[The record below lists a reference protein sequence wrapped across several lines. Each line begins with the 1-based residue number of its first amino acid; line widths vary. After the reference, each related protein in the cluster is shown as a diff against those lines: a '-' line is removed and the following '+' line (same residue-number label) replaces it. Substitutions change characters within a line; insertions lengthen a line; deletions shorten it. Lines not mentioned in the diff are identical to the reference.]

1 MAKYFVTPTILRSG
15 ALYMRTLLKE
25 PSAYLPLAMALACLG
40 LVVGHFALYGNL
52 HEVDEGAAA
61 HIFQIL
67 MVAQV
72 PIVGYFAIK
81 WLPQSPSQALQV
93 LALWTAVVIAAFA
106 GVYFLT

>member
-1 MAKYFVTPTILRSG
+1 MRS
-15 ALYMRTLLKE
+15 LLKE
-25 PSAYLPLAMALACLG
+25 PSAYLSLALALSCLA
-40 LVVGHFALYGNL
+40 LVLGHFAVYGNL

-81 WLPQSPSQALQV
+81 WLPQSPTQALQV
-93 LALWTAVVIAAFA
+93 LAIWAAVVIAAFA

>member
-1 MAKYFVTPTILRSG
+1 MRS
-15 ALYMRTLLKE
+15 LLKE
-25 PSAYLPLAMALACLG
+25 PSAYLALALALACLA
-40 LVVGHFALYGNL
+40 LVVGHFAVYGNL

-81 WLPQSPSQALQV
+81 WLPRSPTEAVQV
-93 LALWTAVVIAAFA
+93 LAMWAAVVIAAFA

>member
-1 MAKYFVTPTILRSG
+1 MRS
-15 ALYMRTLLKE
+15 LLKE
-25 PSAYLPLAMALACLG
+25 PSAYLSLAMALACLA
-40 LVVGHFALYGNL
+40 LVVGHFAVYGNL

-72 PIVGYFAIK
+72 PVVGYFAIK
-81 WLPQSPSQALQV
+81 WLPQNPTQALQV
-93 LALWTAVVIAAFA
+93 VALWAAVVIAAFA

>member
-1 MAKYFVTPTILRSG
+1 MRS
-15 ALYMRTLLKE
+15 LLKE
-25 PSAYLPLAMALACLG
+25 PSAYLSMAMAFACLA
-40 LVVGHFALYGNL
+40 LVVGHFAVYGNL

-61 HIFQIL
+61 HIFQLL

-81 WLPQSPSQALQV
+81 WLPRSPMETVQV
-93 LALWTAVVIAAFA
+93 LAVWAAVVIAAFA

>member
-1 MAKYFVTPTILRSG
+1 MRS
-15 ALYMRTLLKE
+15 LLKE
-25 PSAYLPLAMALACLG
+25 PSAYLSLAMALASLA
-40 LVVGHFALYGNL
+40 LVLGHFAVYGNL

-72 PIVGYFAIK
+72 PVVGYFALR
-81 WLPQSPSQALQV
+81 WLPRNPTQALQV
-93 LALWTAVVIAAFA
+93 LAMWAAIVIAAFA

>member
-1 MAKYFVTPTILRSG
+1 MRS
-15 ALYMRTLLKE
+15 LLKE
-25 PSAYLPLAMALACLG
+25 PSAYLLLALAMACLA
-40 LVVGHFALYGNL
+40 LVVGHFAVYGNL

-81 WLPQSPSQALQV
+81 WLPRSPTEAVQV
-93 LALWTAVVIAAFA
+93 LALWAAVVVAAFA

>member
-1 MAKYFVTPTILRSG
+1 MRS
-15 ALYMRTLLKE
+15 LLKE
-25 PSAYLPLAMALACLG
+25 PSAYLSLAMASACLA
-40 LVVGHFALYGNL
+40 LVVGHYAVYGNL

-67 MVAQV
+67 MVSQV

-81 WLPQSPSQALQV
+81 WLPQNPTPALQV
-93 LALWTAVVIAAFA
+93 LALWGGVVIAAFA

>member
-1 MAKYFVTPTILRSG
+1 MRS
-15 ALYMRTLLKE
+15 LLKE
-25 PSAYLPLAMALACLG
+25 PSAYLSLAMALACLA
-40 LVVGHFALYGNL
+40 LVVGHFAVYGNL

-72 PIVGYFAIK
+72 PVVGYFAIK
-81 WLPQSPSQALQV
+81 WLPRSPIETVQV
-93 LALWTAVVIAAFA
+93 LAMWAAVVIAAFA

>member
-1 MAKYFVTPTILRSG
+1 MRS
-15 ALYMRTLLKE
+15 LLKE
-25 PSAYLPLAMALACLG
+25 PSAYLSLALALSCLA
-40 LVVGHFALYGNL
+40 LVLGHFAVYGNL

-81 WLPQSPSQALQV
+81 WLPQSPTHALQV
-93 LALWTAVVIAAFA
+93 LAIWAAVVIAAFA

>member
-1 MAKYFVTPTILRSG
+1 MKSLLR
-15 ALYMRTLLKE
+15 E
-25 PSAYLPLAMALACLG
+25 PSAYLSLGLALAALI
-40 LVVGHFALYGNL
+40 LVLGHFAVYGNL

-61 HIFQIL
+61 HIFQLL

-81 WLPQSPSQALQV
+81 WLPQNPTQALQV
-93 LALWTAVVIAAFA
+93 LALWVAVVIAAFA

>member
-1 MAKYFVTPTILRSG
+1 
-15 ALYMRTLLKE
+15 
-25 PSAYLPLAMALACLG
+25 MALACLG
-40 LVVGHFALYGNL
+40 LVLGHFAVYGNL

-81 WLPQSPSQALQV
+81 WLPQNPTQALQV
-93 LALWTAVVIAAFA
+93 LGLWAAVVIAAFA

>member
-1 MAKYFVTPTILRSG
+1 MRS
-15 ALYMRTLLKE
+15 LLKE
-25 PSAYLPLAMALACLG
+25 PSAYLSLAMALACLA
-40 LVVGHFALYGNL
+40 LVVGHFAVYGNL

-61 HIFQIL
+61 HIFQLL

-81 WLPQSPSQALQV
+81 WLPRSPTETVQV
-93 LALWTAVVIAAFA
+93 LAMWAAVVIAAFA

>member
-1 MAKYFVTPTILRSG
+1 MKS
-15 ALYMRTLLKE
+15 LLKE
-25 PSAYLPLAMALACLG
+25 PSAYLSLAMALSCLA
-40 LVVGHFALYGNL
+40 LVLGHFAVYGNL

-61 HIFQIL
+61 HIFQLL

-81 WLPQSPSQALQV
+81 WLPRSPTEAVQV
-93 LALWTAVVIAAFA
+93 LAIWAAVVIAAFA

>member
-1 MAKYFVTPTILRSG
+1 MRS
-15 ALYMRTLLKE
+15 LLKE
-25 PSAYLPLAMALACLG
+25 PSAYLSLAMALAALA
-40 LVVGHFALYGNL
+40 LVLGHFAIYGNL

-61 HIFQIL
+61 HVFQLL

-81 WLPQSPSQALQV
+81 WLPQSPTQSLQV
-93 LALWTAVVIAAFA
+93 LALWAAIVIAAFA

>member
-1 MAKYFVTPTILRSG
+1 MRS
-15 ALYMRTLLKE
+15 LLKE
-25 PSAYLPLAMALACLG
+25 PSAYLSLAMALSCLA
-40 LVVGHFALYGNL
+40 LVLGHFAVYGNL

-61 HIFQIL
+61 HVFQLL

-81 WLPQSPSQALQV
+81 WLPRSPMQTVQV
-93 LALWTAVVIAAFA
+93 LALWAAVVIAAFA

>member
-1 MAKYFVTPTILRSG
+1 MRS
-15 ALYMRTLLKE
+15 LLKE
-25 PSAYLPLAMALACLG
+25 PSAYLSLAMALSCLA
-40 LVVGHFALYGNL
+40 LVLGHFAVYGNL

-67 MVAQV
+67 MAAQV

-81 WLPQSPSQALQV
+81 WLPRSPSQALQV
-93 LALWTAVVIAAFA
+93 LAMWAAVVIAAFA